1 MEDGGDLLA
10 AGEEGLVLG
19 SVPFLVVELL
29 LVPRELGDGGGG
41 GGSVGGAKGRRFGS
55 EVAAVVMPGLNRA
68 EEAEE
73 AVPGRG
79 GRWWA
84 WGYRR
89 SGGSGRSDEEQR
101 RHLYFSGVPAAA
113 LT

>member
-41 GGSVGGAKGRRFGS
+41 GGGSVRGAKRNRFGS
-55 EVAAVVMPGLNRA
+55 EGAAAVMPGLNRV
-68 EEAEE
+68 EEAEA

-84 WGYRR
+84 WG
-89 SGGSGRSDEEQR
+89 
-101 RHLYFSGVPAAA
+101 
-113 LT
+113 

>member
-10 AGEEGLVLG
+10 AGEESLVLG

-41 GGSVGGAKGRRFGS
+41 GSVGGAKGRRFGS
-55 EVAAVVMPGLNRA
+55 EVAAVVLLALSRGG
-68 EEAEE
+68 EAEA

-84 WGYRR
+84 WG
-89 SGGSGRSDEEQR
+89 
-101 RHLYFSGVPAAA
+101 
-113 LT
+113 